1 LWLLDFGSVG
11 RLDPLAL
18 EGLQGLALG
27 VAMNDPALLARAV
40 KHLGADDATADI
52 RALELELSPL
62 LSDATSGG
70 LDPRL
75 MGQVLDVM
83 ERHGLRP
90 PATITL
96 LTRALL
102 TLDGTLHLID
112 PGFDLAK
119 EGTALVSTDSTMG
132 TPEELIQRELVR
144 ALPSLRTMPEHMEAL
159 ANQLRAGVLSV
170 RTERY
175 AGNDRHIVEQ
185 WIDRLALV
193 AVGGFGAIASGLLLI
208 AGSATSHDEGV
219 RATLWGIGFAGL
231 TFASVLMMR
240 AVAQILRRLPLR
252 DE

>member
-1 LWLLDFGSVG
+1 
-11 RLDPLAL
+11 
-18 EGLQGLALG
+18 
-27 VAMNDPALLARAV
+27 
-40 KHLGADDATADI
+40 
-52 RALELELSPL
+52 
-62 LSDATSGG
+62 
-70 LDPRL
+70 

-193 AVGGFGAIASGLLLI
+193 AVGGFGAIASGLLLL

-219 RATLWGIGFAGL
+219 RATLWGLGFAGL
-231 TFASVLMMR
+231 TFASVLLMR